1 MGRRGRAVPPHHLQ
15 PLLKG
20 TPMATVHT
28 TITDG
33 IARIT
38 LDNPPLNVTTL
49 ELTQSLNQALQSIR
63 DDSEARAVV
72 LTGTGD
78 RAFNA
83 GSDITEMPA
92 LIAEGNVVEKKIAF
106 ENETFNLLENLPLP
120 TIAALNGVAY
130 GGGLELAMCCDFIIG
145 EEGLTVGTPEIK
157 LGLFPGAGGAVRAAR
172 RIGKTRATEL
182 VLLGE
187 PLPTERAVEWG
198 LINSVVP
205 RGESL
210 AAALQLARRL
220 ADGPTQAL
228 RLAKESIAL
237 AYQEP
242 GQQPILTAN
251 ELFRQVCATHD
262 AAEGVA
268 AFIEKRPPTFINN

>member
-1 MGRRGRAVPPHHLQ
+1 M
-15 PLLKG
+15 
-20 TPMATVHT
+20 TTVHT
-28 TITDG
+28 TISEG

-49 ELTQSLNQALQSIR
+49 ELTRSLHQTLRSIA
-63 DDSEARAVV
+63 DDASVRAVV
-72 LTGTGD
+72 LTGAGE

-92 LIAEGNVVEKKIAF
+92 LIAGGDVVERKIAF
-106 ENETFNLLENLPLP
+106 ENQTFNLLENLPQA

-130 GGGLELAMCCDFIIG
+130 GGGLELAMCCDFIVG
-145 EEGLTVGTPEIK
+145 EEGLSVGMPEIK

-172 RIGKTRATEL
+172 RIGKARATEL
-182 VLLGE
+182 VLLGD

-198 LINSVVP
+198 LINRVVP

-210 AAALQLARRL
+210 SAALHLARRL
-220 ADGPTQAL
+220 AEGPSQAV

-242 GQQPILTAN
+242 GQQPIRSSN
-251 ELFRQVCATHD
+251 ELFRQVCATRD
-262 AAEGVA
+262 AAEGVT
-268 AFIEKRPPTFINN
+268 AFIEKRTPVFMNN